1 LSALPVIL
9 RGRRRAAP
17 LALGLAV
24 LAVGGVAAATLLGGD
39 GNSSARKRSGSG
51 STATVTRRNLV
62 ERETVD
68 GTLGYAG
75 HRTVINRLAASNGSS
90 SPTGDSPEANKPAS
104 NDSPSADSPAASAAA
119 IPAALFT
126 PDQEDPDSGDDSDSG
141 DGSDQPDGQNPS
153 DKNPSDK
160 NPTDKNPTDK
170 NPTDNPSGDNDSND
184 GDNGRDGSD
193 NDGNDDANSSQPDE
207 SAPSG
212 SSPNGSDSD
221 SSDGSDDSYQGTGTL
236 TAMAR
241 GGSVVHRG
249 GVLYR
254 LDSDPI
260 VLMYGSTPA
269 YRALK
274 SGIADG
280 ADVRELEENL
290 AALGFD
296 PGTVDETF
304 TSTTAAAVSDWQESV
319 GLEQTGSVELGRV
332 VFMPG
337 PRRIGE
343 HKASTGTV
351 LSAGAEV
358 LDTSSTKR
366 VVSVPLDATKQ
377 SLAHEGEAVTVTL
390 PDGGLMR
397 GRISKVGRVAR
408 EESSSGD
415 DPNAEKQLV
424 IDVTVELR
432 SNRGIGRLD
441 EAPVGVGLAE
451 QSRKHV
457 LAVPVNAL
465 LARQGGGYGVELA
478 ANHRIVAV
486 EAGLFAGGYV
496 EVSGRSIREGTSVVV
511 PRE

>member
-1 LSALPVIL
+1 MSALPLIL

-24 LAVGGVAAATLLGGD
+24 LAVAGIAAATLLGGD
-39 GNSSARKRSGSG
+39 GNSGARKRSASG
-51 STATVTRRNLV
+51 SSATVTRRTLV

-75 HRTVINRLAASNGSS
+75 HRTVINRLAASNGSN
-90 SPTGDSPEANKPAS
+90 SPTGDSSDANKPAS
-104 NDSPSADSPAASAAA
+104 TDDSPAAT

-126 PDQEDPDSGDDSDSG
+126 PDQDDTDDDSTDDDST
-141 DGSDQPDGQNPS
+141 DDDSSNPQDDAPQDKTPPDKKP
-153 DKNPSDK
+153 KKKPK
-160 NPTDKNPTDK
+160 AKKP
-170 NPTDNPSGDNDSND
+170 NDSQ
-184 GDNGRDGSD
+184 SD
-193 NDGNDDANSSQPDE
+193 NSQPDNKSPSS
-207 SAPSG
+207 SAPDA
-212 SSPNGSDSD
+212 SSPNSSDD
-221 SSDGSDDSYQGTGTL
+221 SSDGSSDDAYQGTGTL
-236 TAMAR
+236 TSMAR
-241 GGSVVHRG
+241 AGSVVQRG

-254 LDSDPI
+254 LDGDPI

-274 SGIADG
+274 AGVADG
-280 ADVRELEENL
+280 ADVRELEQNL

-304 TSTTAAAVSDWQESV
+304 TSTTAAAVSDWQDSV
-319 GLEQTGSVELGRV
+319 GLDQTGAVELGRV

-337 PRRIGE
+337 ARRIGE
-343 HKASTGTV
+343 HNASVGTV
-351 LSAGAEV
+351 LSSGGEV

-377 SLAHEGEAVTVTL
+377 SLAHEGAKVTVTL
-390 PDGGLMR
+390 PDGGIVR
-397 GRISKVGRVAR
+397 GRISSIGRVAR
-408 EESSSGD
+408 EDSSGSS

-451 QSRKHV
+451 QSRRHV
-457 LAVPVNAL
+457 LSVPVNAL
-465 LARQGGGYGVELA
+465 LARRGGGYGVELA
-478 ANHRIVAV
+478 DSHRIVAV

-496 EVSGRSIREGTSVVV
+496 EVSGSGIREGTRVVV
-511 PRE
+511 PSE